1 MKNEVFEAQFQPLF
15 TKFLTSHSETTT
27 HMIRMWNLSN
37 PETIKQKTY
46 SDTDM
51 QYISSATVQIWY
63 KLRCNYNKAKCKR
76 TQQFRQH
83 ASACKIQQGQC
94 KRTQHVKS
102 ICFQPN
108 THNEYVHFSPFVCLC
123 LSFCLIVS
131 LSVCLLFLLLTLLP
145 LFFFFLAWEITSI
158 YTRSH

>member
-46 SDTDM
+46 SDKDM

-123 LSFCLIVS
+123 LSLSHCLS
-131 LSVCLLFLLLTLLP
+131 LCLSALSFAVVVAT
-145 LFFFFLAWEITSI
+145 FVFFLSWEITSI